1 MDDLRGK
8 ILPGN
13 SMGFYPQIHVGF
25 DHSGTLIPS
34 KWGLFF
40 GETIH
45 DHQWIVSRENLNRKV
60 HSFCLPSKSKGA
72 PVNLPLI

>member
-1 MDDLRGK
+1 
-8 ILPGN
+8 
-13 SMGFYPQIHVGF
+13 MGFYPQIHVGF

-40 GETIH
+40 EETIH

-60 HSFCLPSKSKGA
+60 HSFLFTQ
-72 PVNLPLI
+72 